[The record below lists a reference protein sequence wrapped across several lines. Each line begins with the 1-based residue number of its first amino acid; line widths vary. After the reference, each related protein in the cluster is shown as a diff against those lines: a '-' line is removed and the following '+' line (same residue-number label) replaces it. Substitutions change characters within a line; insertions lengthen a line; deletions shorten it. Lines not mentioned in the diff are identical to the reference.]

1 MTMHSELLNLYLFAL
16 AIVKA
21 ACVTGIIPMT
31 IIFYAAKML
40 ASFERGINVARKPSG
55 SWRVWV
61 NPNLPSAGRRVA

>member
-40 ASFERGINVARKPSG
+40 ASFERVPARKPSG

-61 NPNLPSAGRRVA
+61 NPNPPSAGRRVA